1 VKLPL
6 DADRATYHEWLAFQR
21 ARVDNRQFFTAD
33 FYDMVINF
41 AVARRIAVERP
52 DLVPQLAELVP
63 DHLERCA
70 AELGTFMGVAAMAKA
85 VGFDQE
91 RARELALE
99 VIGG

>member
-52 DLVPQLAELVP
+52 DLVPQLA
-63 DHLERCA
+63 
-70 AELGTFMGVAAMAKA
+70 AMAKA